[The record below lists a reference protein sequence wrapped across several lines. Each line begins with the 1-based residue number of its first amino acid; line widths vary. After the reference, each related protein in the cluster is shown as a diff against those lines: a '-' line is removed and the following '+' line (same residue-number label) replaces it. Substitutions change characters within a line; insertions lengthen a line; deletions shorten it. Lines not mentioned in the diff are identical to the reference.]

1 MKNDPTIKTDVEV
14 EDVTVVVSSTDDEW
28 DNIIG
33 DLVIW

>member
-14 EDVTVVVSSTDDEW
+14 DDATVVASSTEDEW

>member
-1 MKNDPTIKTDVEV
+1 MKNDPTIKTDV